1 MHYVRYTCTKTLS
14 KLWIQHR
21 HGAAP
26 IRIFRLSAFAFNA
39 LDIPPVVAAGPDC
52 VCGSSLLSPA
62 GESEVFLLL
71 EEQGEAD
78 DGRVYQKT
86 AEYGHGRRAARDL
99 CRMP

>member
-14 KLWIQHR
+14 KLWVQHK

-26 IRIFRLSAFAFNA
+26 IRIFRLSALAINA
-39 LDIPPVVAAGPDC
+39 LDVCNGRARPYC

-78 DGRVYQKT
+78 DGRVDQQT
-86 AEYGHGRRAARDL
+86 AKDGHGRRAACDF

>member
-1 MHYVRYTCTKTLS
+1 MFDILVQKRSANYGYN
-14 KLWIQHR
+14 INMGQHR
-21 HGAAP
+21 SESSACQP
-26 IRIFRLSAFAFNA
+26 WLSNA
-39 LDIPPVVAAGPDC
+39 LNICNGHARPYC

-78 DGRVYQKT
+78 DGRVDQQT
-86 AEYGHGRRAARDL
+86 AKDGHGRRAACDF